1 MTGLPQ
7 RAHVLFYIYYID
19 TVINTRIFYF
29 TKKIISSSRAVKI
42 LFLSF
47 TCKDI
52 GVTMVINMIRQLQE
66 SFPLRHT
73 AGSLEISLV

>member
-7 RAHVLFYIYYID
+7 RTHVLFYIYYID
-19 TVINTRIFYF
+19 TVINTRIFLLLKKSYLHRAQWRYYF
-29 TKKIISSSRAVKI
+29 YPSRVRN
-42 LFLSF
+42 
-47 TCKDI
+47 I
-52 GVTMVINMIRQLQE
+52 GVIMVINMISQLQE

>member
-19 TVINTRIFYF
+19 TVINTRIFSF

-42 LFLSF
+42 LFLSL

-52 GVTMVINMIRQLQE
+52 GVTMVINMISQLQE
-66 SFPLRHT
+66 GFPLRRT